1 MEVQN
6 EFRVIRSFNK
16 INDVLELIKD
26 KKVDEIKNMDL
37 GLNVKE
43 RIRNNDLDNLY
54 LLAIDKDLEN
64 DKTNVLNTLQRQC
77 NGLIFEKNTN
87 KLVAA
92 CQNKITNIEDKNE
105 MKELIDNIKN
115 EKHIRMEY
123 CEDGTIMRLYNYNGE
138 WYTATT
144 RCINGSDSYWSSN
157 KTFDDMFWETFNRKN
172 IDKLDENKTYI
183 FILLHTENRI
193 VVRHK
198 FNTLVYICSIDNN
211 TMEEDYRNVF
221 YNYNQK
227 HNYNNKNEQE
237 TINIRRPKQILNFD
251 VNLFVKEPETY
262 FNQTKRGLIL
272 KIYDEINQQWDSYKY
287 DFDAY
292 KMVKA
297 VRGNVPQIRM
307 RFLELL
313 NDPNSL
319 LLLEYHYPEHKFLF
333 AMIKNG
339 VNNICKQIHKLY
351 VDSHIKHNVQV
362 QEDNKFYRT
371 LRQLHAQYKITNTP
385 ITLKDVENK
394 IFTLDKHV
402 IKNLLDWI

>member
-1 MEVQN
+1 MENQTGNV
-6 EFRVIRSFNK
+6 RVIKSFVK
-16 INDVLELIKD
+16 IDDVVELVNSQTIDDIK
-26 KKVDEIKNMDL
+26 KNVEL

-43 RIRNNDLDNLY
+43 RNRSDDLDNLY
-54 LLAIDKDLEN
+54 LVAVDKELEN
-64 DKTNVLNTLQRQC
+64 DKTKNLNTLQKQS

-87 KLVAA
+87 KLIAA
-92 CQNKITNIEDKNE
+92 CQNKITNIDDK
-105 MKELIDNIKN
+105 MKLKELIDNTTN

-123 CEDGTIMRLYNYNGE
+123 CEDGTIMRIYNYKGK

-144 RCINGSDSYWSSN
+144 RCISGSDSYWSSN
-157 KTFDDMFWETFNRKN
+157 KTFDDMFWETFNKKN
-172 IDKLDENKTYI
+172 INKLDENKTYI
-183 FILLHTENRI
+183 FVLLHTENRI
-193 VVRHK
+193 VVKHRY
-198 FNTLVYICSIDNN
+198 NMLVYICSIDNN

-221 YNYNQK
+221 YTHHNQ
-227 HNYNNKNEQE
+227 NNEHE
-237 TINIRRPKQILNFD
+237 INSIRRPKQILNFD
-251 VNLFVKEPETY
+251 VNLFVQEPETY

-272 KIYDEINQQWDSYKY
+272 KIYDDQIRQWNSYKY

-292 KMVKA
+292 KMVKT

-313 NDPNSL
+313 NEPNSL
-319 LLLEYHYPEHKFLF
+319 LMLEYHYPEHRFLF

-339 VNNICKQIHKLY
+339 INNVCKQIHKLY

-394 IFTLDKHV
+394 IFSLDKNV